1 MKEST
6 KNLIRLAALTVCLLP
21 YRMKRESEKTVFK
34 SLLLE
39 YTWNTNETP
48 PLSIQRNRE
57 SSN

>member
-1 MKEST
+1 
-6 KNLIRLAALTVCLLP
+6 
-21 YRMKRESEKTVFK
+21 MKRECEKTVYK

-39 YTWNTNETP
+39 YTWNTNETF

>member
-1 MKEST
+1 
-6 KNLIRLAALTVCLLP
+6 V
-21 YRMKRESEKTVFK
+21 YQ

-48 PLSIQRNRE
+48 PLSIRRNRE